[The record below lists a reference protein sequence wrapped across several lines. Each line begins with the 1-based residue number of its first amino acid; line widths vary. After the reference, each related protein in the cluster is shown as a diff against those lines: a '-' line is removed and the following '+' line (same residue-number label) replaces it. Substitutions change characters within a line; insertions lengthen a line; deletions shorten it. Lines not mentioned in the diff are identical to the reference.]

1 MSTQYRANICHFEK
15 MGNDLRY
22 LEKPEN
28 SFQCTK
34 YFLLAVL
41 LSGWI
46 QNWSEMCFCCKI
58 RGQFRPHYCLFEKA
72 DTEFRYFQ
80 KPENNFQCTKYSLW
94 AVLLGVLIQY
104 WTEMRFWC
112 QIRGH
117 FLISYNFADLEKLNP
132 SSDICRNPILKFNA
146 PSSPYGQYF

>member
-1 MSTQYRANICHFEK
+1 MV
-15 MGNDLRY
+15 NDLRY

-34 YFLLAVL
+34 WSLLAVL
-41 LSGWI
+41 LSVLI
-46 QNWSEMCFCCKI
+46 QNWSEMCSRCKT
-58 RGQFRPHYCLFEKA
+58 RGHIFIASHYCLFEKA

-104 WTEMRFWC
+104 WTEMRFWG
-112 QIRGH
+112 QTRPH
-117 FLISYNFADLEKLNP
+117 FFISYNFADLKKLNP
-132 SSDICRNPILKFNA
+132 SSGICRNAILKFNA
-146 PSSPYGQYF
+146 PSTPCGQYF